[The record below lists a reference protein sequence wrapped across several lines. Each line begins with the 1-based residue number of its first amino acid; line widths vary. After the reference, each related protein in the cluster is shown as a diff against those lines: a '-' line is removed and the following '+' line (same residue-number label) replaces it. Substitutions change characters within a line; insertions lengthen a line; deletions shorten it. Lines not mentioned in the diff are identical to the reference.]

1 MLGVCWLHSDASRI
15 FEKNPN
21 AVKNY
26 GIWLRSAPVGMLG
39 ASFQLPKSAAP
50 KSVAALDDSTFEFTF
65 PDRYRSRT
73 DQHNMYKEYRDLT
86 INGAVPAAAT

>member
-26 GIWLRSAPVGMLG
+26 GIWLR
-39 ASFQLPKSAAP
+39 
-50 KSVAALDDSTFEFTF
+50 
-65 PDRYRSRT
+65 YRSRT
-73 DQHNMYKEYRDLT
+73 DQHNMYKEYRDMT
-86 INGAVPAAAT
+86 INGAVSQMSAAR